1 MDRVGSMSDE
11 EAGVVFQDSA
21 GAEAF
26 AAEAPEAEGGKPGE
40 LEPYSRW
47 IWGSQLSGK
56 GLQQFSGGCRRCGLR
71 RSSSSALFV
80 GVPSRERSRL
90 LAFPPARVLGS
101 GLVRV
106 AGTSL
111 AKGLKITG

>member
-1 MDRVGSMSDE
+1 VRLMALRRSSTCDGFFL
-11 EAGVVFQDSA
+11 AFGVSKWTVTMFD
-21 GAEAF
+21 
-26 AAEAPEAEGGKPGE
+26 
-40 LEPYSRW
+40 LRHSRW
-47 IWGSQLSGK
+47 IWGCQLSGK

>member
-1 MDRVGSMSDE
+1 LWVNRQ
-11 EAGVVFQDSA
+11 FQPCTLDL
-21 GAEAF
+21 F
-26 AAEAPEAEGGKPGE
+26 ASENTTQLKRYVSRFHDPKAVAIDAWSQRWSGE
-40 LEPYSRW
+40 RSW
-47 IWGSQLSGK
+47 INVDWDQL
-56 GLQQFSGGCRRCGLR
+56 
-71 RSSSSALFV
+71 ALFV

-101 GLVRV
+101 GLARV